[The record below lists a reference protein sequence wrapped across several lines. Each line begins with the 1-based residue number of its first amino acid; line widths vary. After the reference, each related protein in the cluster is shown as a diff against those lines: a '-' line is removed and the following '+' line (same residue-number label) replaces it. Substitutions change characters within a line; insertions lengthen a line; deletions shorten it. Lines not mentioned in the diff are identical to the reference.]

1 MAESPSDFYWPMFRI
16 FCEPDPARATIQLQS
31 VFYLNKSFI
40 KKIRRAEMLMD
51 ELFSSDIVTI
61 LPRYK
66 VVISSYIN
74 IHVMV
79 LD

>member
-1 MAESPSDFYWPMFRI
+1 MAESPGDFYWPMFRI
-16 FCEPDPARATIQLQS
+16 FCGPDPAQATIQLQS